1 MSTLPADC
9 DWRHQF
15 ITVSNSNKHHSLPTG
30 ESGLGKTTLVNSIF
44 LTNLYP
50 NRKVPD
56 AAGRSG
62 DSICVVFGFT
72 AVSQIQFHYPYNTLL
87 KFYIVIMQLDK

>member
-1 MSTLPADC
+1 MFALHADC
-9 DWRHQF
+9 DGRGQF
-15 ITVSNSNKHHSLPTG
+15 ITVSNSNKHCSLPTG

-56 AAGRSG
+56 AAGGSSG
-62 DSICVVFGFT
+62 SIRGLC
-72 AVSQIQFHYPYNTLL
+72 L
-87 KFYIVIMQLDK
+87 